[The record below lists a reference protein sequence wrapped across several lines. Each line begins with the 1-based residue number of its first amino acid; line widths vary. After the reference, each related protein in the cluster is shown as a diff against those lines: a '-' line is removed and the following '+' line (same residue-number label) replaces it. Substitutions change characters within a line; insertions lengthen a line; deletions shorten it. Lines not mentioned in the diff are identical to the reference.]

1 MNSDYVA
8 EVVRIETLPNKKFGV
23 AVDLK
28 MTVNMSSNT
37 KAGTRA

>member
-28 MTVNMSSNT
+28 MTVNMSSDT
-37 KAGTRA
+37 KAGPRA